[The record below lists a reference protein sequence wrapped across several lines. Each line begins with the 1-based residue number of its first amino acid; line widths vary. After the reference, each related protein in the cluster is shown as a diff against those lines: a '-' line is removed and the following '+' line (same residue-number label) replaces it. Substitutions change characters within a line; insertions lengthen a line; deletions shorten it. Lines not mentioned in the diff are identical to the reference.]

1 MCYINKWK
9 EMIQM
14 EIRQLQL
21 FIALAE
27 EGSFTKAA
35 RQMNI
40 VQSGLS
46 ISIKAL
52 EQELGTVLFDRTTRK
67 VMLTP
72 AGTLFLQHARAS
84 LVMLD
89 NGVQAVRSQDGIV
102 RGRLRLGI
110 LQSLGPYVDL
120 PALLHTFR
128 TSYPEVEFSGRSL
141 NTETIP
147 AQVRSGY
154 VDLSFHALVSDSKD
168 AGLRMIPFAQDSLI
182 AICSTNHP
190 FAVRRSVSLELLA
203 REKFVDLTPER
214 ALRRLVDSIF
224 QKTKL
229 IRDSIYE
236 LSDVSMMVQFVAND
250 LGVAIV
256 PSELAHTSSR
266 SSRLHFL
273 PITGSGA
280 RLPKWRVV
288 VVSRASRRDTPG
300 KTIADRF
307 LEVLSAYP
315 THTTSAKEGQQ
326 LNA

>member
-1 MCYINKWK
+1 
-9 EMIQM
+9 M

-35 RQMNI
+35 HRMNI

-52 EQELGTVLFDRTTRK
+52 ERELGTLLFDRTTRK
-67 VMLTP
+67 IMLTP
-72 AGTLFLQHARAS
+72 AGALFLQHARTG

-89 NGVQAVRSQDGIV
+89 NGVHAVRSQDGIV

-110 LQSLGPYVDL
+110 LQSLGPYVNL
-120 PALLHTFR
+120 PLLLHTFR
-128 TSYPEVEFSGRSL
+128 TRYPEVEFSVRSL

-154 VDLSFHALVSDSKD
+154 VDLSFHALVGDSKD
-168 AGLRMIPFAQDSLI
+168 AGLRMIPFALDSLI
-182 AICSTNHP
+182 AICSTKHP
-190 FAVRRSVSLELLA
+190 FIARRSVSLELLA

-224 QKTKL
+224 QESKL
-229 IRDSIYE
+229 IRESIYE
-236 LSDVSMMVQFVAND
+236 LSDVSMMLQFVAND

-256 PSELAHTSSR
+256 PSALAHFSSR
-266 SSRLHFL
+266 TSRLHFL
-273 PITGSGA
+273 PITASGV
-280 RLPKWRVV
+280 RLPKWRIVV
-288 VVSRASRRDTPG
+288 AARIPRRDTPS
-300 KTIADRF
+300 KTIVDRF
-307 LEVLSAYP
+307 LEVLSA
-315 THTTSAKEGQQ
+315 HSSQTSSTKEAQR
-326 LNA
+326 LDV

>member
-1 MCYINKWK
+1 
-9 EMIQM
+9 M

-35 RQMNI
+35 HRMNI

-46 ISIKAL
+46 TSIKAL
-52 EQELGTVLFDRTTRK
+52 EQELGTRLFDRTTRK

-72 AGTLFLQHARAS
+72 VGTLFMQHARAG

-89 NGVQAVRSQDGIV
+89 NGVQAVRSQDGVV

-120 PALLHTFR
+120 AALLHTFR
-128 TSYPEVEFSGRSL
+128 TRYPEVEFSVRSL

-154 VDLSFHALVSDSKD
+154 VDLSFHAVVAGSKD

-182 AICSTNHP
+182 AICSTKHS
-190 FAVRRSVSLELLA
+190 FATRRSVSLELLA
-203 REKFVDLTPER
+203 QERFVDLTPER

-224 QKTKL
+224 HQTKL
-229 IRDSIYE
+229 NRDSVYE
-236 LSDVSMMVQFVAND
+236 LSDVSMMLQFVAND

-256 PSELAHTSSR
+256 PSELAR
-266 SSRLHFL
+266 SWARTSRLHFL
-273 PITGSGA
+273 PITASGV
-280 RLPKWRVV
+280 RLPKWRIVV
-288 VVSRASRRDTPG
+288 VVMASRRDTPG
-300 KTIADRF
+300 KTIVDRF
-307 LEVLSAYP
+307 LEVLSEHPAE
-315 THTTSAKEGQQ
+315 TSLRKVDLQP
-326 LNA
+326 NA

>member
-1 MCYINKWK
+1 
-9 EMIQM
+9 M

-21 FIALAE
+21 LIALAE

-35 RQMNI
+35 HRMNI

-72 AGTLFLQHARAS
+72 AGTLFLEHVRAG

-89 NGVQAVRSQDGIV
+89 SGIQAVRSQDGIV

-120 PALLHTFR
+120 PRLLQTFR
-128 TSYPEVEFSGRSL
+128 NRYPEVEFSVRSL

-154 VDLSFHALVSDSKD
+154 VDLSFHALVGDSKD
-168 AGLRMIPFAQDSLI
+168 SGLRMIPFAQDSLI
-182 AICSTNHP
+182 AISSTKHS
-190 FAVRRSVSLELLA
+190 FAARRSVSLELLA
-203 REKFVDLTPER
+203 RERFVDLTPER

-224 QKTKL
+224 QKAKL
-229 IRDSIYE
+229 IRESIYE
-236 LSDVSMMVQFVAND
+236 LSDVSMMLQFVAND
-250 LGVAIV
+250 LGVAVV
-256 PSELAHTSSR
+256 PSELAHSSSR
-266 SSRLHFL
+266 TSRLHFL
-273 PITGSGA
+273 PITASGV
-280 RLPKWRVV
+280 RLPKWRIVV
-288 VVSRASRRDTPG
+288 VARAPRLDTPG

-307 LEVLSAYP
+307 LELLCAHSSQTP
-315 THTTSAKEGQQ
+315 SPKEGQQ
-326 LNA
+326 LNV

>member
-1 MCYINKWK
+1 MRFICYKYEWK
-9 EMIQM
+9 EIQM

-35 RQMNI
+35 RRMNI

-52 EQELGTVLFDRTTRK
+52 EQELGTRLFDRTTRK

-72 AGTLFLQHARAS
+72 AGTLFLQHARAG

-89 NGVQAVRSQDGIV
+89 NGVQAVHSQDGIV

-110 LQSLGPYVDL
+110 LQSLGPYVDF
-120 PALLHTFR
+120 PGLLHAFR
-128 TSYPEVEFSGRSL
+128 TRYPEVEFSVRSV

-154 VDLSFHALVSDSKD
+154 VDLSFHVLVGDSKD
-168 AGLRMIPFAQDSLI
+168 AGVRMIPFAQDSLI
-182 AICSTNHP
+182 AICSTKHP
-190 FAVRRSVSLELLA
+190 FRARRSVSLELLA
-203 REKFVDLTPER
+203 QEKFVDLTPER

-224 QKTKL
+224 QNTKL
-229 IRDSIYE
+229 NRNSVYE
-236 LSDVSMMVQFVAND
+236 LSDVSMMLRFVAND

-256 PSELAHTSSR
+256 PSELARSSAR
-266 SSRLHFL
+266 TSRLHFL
-273 PITGSGA
+273 PIAASGV
-280 RLPKWRVV
+280 RLPKLRIVV
-288 VVSRASRRDTPG
+288 VVTAPRRDTPG
-300 KTIADRF
+300 KTIVDRF
-307 LEVLSAYP
+307 LELLFVHPAQ
-315 THTTSAKEGQQ
+315 TSSIEIT
-326 LNA
+326 

>member
-1 MCYINKWK
+1 
-9 EMIQM
+9 M

-27 EGSFTKAA
+27 EESFTKAA
-35 RQMNI
+35 HRMNI

-46 ISIKAL
+46 TSIKAL
-52 EQELGTVLFDRTTRK
+52 EQELGTQLFDRTTRK

-72 AGTLFLQHARAS
+72 AGTLFLQHARAG

-89 NGVQAVRSQDGIV
+89 SGVQAVRSQDGIV

-120 PALLHTFR
+120 PVLLHTFR
-128 TSYPEVEFSGRSL
+128 TSYPEVEFSVRSL

-154 VDLSFHALVSDSKD
+154 VDLSFHALVGESKD

-182 AICSTNHP
+182 AICSTKHP
-190 FAVRRSVSLELLA
+190 FATRRSVSLELLA
-203 REKFVDLTPER
+203 GERFVDLTPER

-224 QKTKL
+224 HKSKL
-229 IRDSIYE
+229 SRNSIYE
-236 LSDVSMMVQFVAND
+236 LSDVSMMLQFVAND

-256 PSELAHTSSR
+256 PSELARSSAR
-266 SSRLHFL
+266 TSRLHFL
-273 PITGSGA
+273 PITASGV
-280 RLPKWRVV
+280 RLPKWRIVV
-288 VVSRASRRDTPG
+288 VVMAPRRDTPG
-300 KTIADRF
+300 KTIVDRF
-307 LEVLSAYP
+307 LEVLSVNSSP
-315 THTTSAKEGQQ
+315 SSVDLEP
-326 LNA
+326 

>member
-1 MCYINKWK
+1 
-9 EMIQM
+9 M

-35 RQMNI
+35 HRMNI

-52 EQELGTVLFDRTTRK
+52 EQELGTLLFDRTTRQ
-67 VMLTP
+67 VTLTP
-72 AGTLFLQHARAS
+72 AGTLFLQHARAG

-89 NGVQAVRSQDGIV
+89 DGVHTVRSQDGIV

-120 PALLHTFR
+120 PGLLYTFR
-128 TSYPEVEFSGRSL
+128 TRYPQVDFSVRSL

-147 AQVRSGY
+147 AQVRSRY
-154 VDLSFHALVSDSKD
+154 VDLSFHALVGDSKD

-182 AICSTNHP
+182 AICSTKHP
-190 FAVRRSVSLELLA
+190 FAARRSVSLELLA

-224 QKTKL
+224 QKSKL
-229 IRDSIYE
+229 IREITYE
-236 LSDVSMMVQFVAND
+236 LSDVSMMLQFVANG

-256 PSELAHTSSR
+256 PSELAHFSSR
-266 SSRLHFL
+266 TSRLHFL
-273 PITGSGA
+273 PIAASGV

-288 VVSRASRRDTPG
+288 VVVAAPRPDTSR
-300 KTIADRF
+300 KTIVDRF
-307 LEVLSAYP
+307 LELLSVHPAP
-315 THTTSAKEGQQ
+315 TPSRKDNQQ

>member
-1 MCYINKWK
+1 
-9 EMIQM
+9 M

-35 RQMNI
+35 HRMNI

-52 EQELGTVLFDRTTRK
+52 EQELGTLLFDRTTRK
-67 VMLTP
+67 VMLTS
-72 AGTLFLQHARAS
+72 AGTLFLQHARAG

-89 NGVQAVRSQDGIV
+89 NGAQAVRSQDGIV

-120 PALLHTFR
+120 PVLLHTFR
-128 TSYPEVEFSGRSL
+128 TRYPEVEFSVRSL

-154 VDLSFHALVSDSKD
+154 VDLSFHALVGDSKD

-182 AICSTNHP
+182 AICSTKHP
-190 FAVRRSVSLELLA
+190 FVARRSVSLELMA
-203 REKFVDLTPER
+203 RERFVDLTPER

-224 QKTKL
+224 HKTKL
-229 IRDSIYE
+229 NRDSVYE
-236 LSDVSMMVQFVAND
+236 LSDVSMMLQFVAND

-256 PSELAHTSSR
+256 PSELARSSAR
-266 SSRLHFL
+266 TSRLHCL
-273 PITGSGA
+273 PITTSGV
-280 RLPKWRVV
+280 RLPKWRIVV
-288 VVSRASRRDTPG
+288 VVVAPRRDTPG
-300 KTIADRF
+300 KTIVDRF
-307 LEVLSAYP
+307 LEVLSVHPAQ
-315 THTTSAKEGQQ
+315 TSLHKEHQQ
-326 LNA
+326 PNA

>member
-1 MCYINKWK
+1 
-9 EMIQM
+9 M

-35 RQMNI
+35 HRMNI

-46 ISIKAL
+46 TSIKAL
-52 EQELGTVLFDRTTRK
+52 EQELGTQLFDRTTRK

-72 AGTLFLQHARAS
+72 AGTLFLQHARAG

-89 NGVQAVRSQDGIV
+89 SGVQAVRSQDGIV

-120 PALLHTFR
+120 PVLLHTFR
-128 TSYPEVEFSGRSL
+128 TSYPEVEFSVRSL

-154 VDLSFHALVSDSKD
+154 VDLSFHALVGESKD

-182 AICSTNHP
+182 AICSTKHP
-190 FAVRRSVSLELLA
+190 FATRRSVSLELLA
-203 REKFVDLTPER
+203 GERFVDLTPER

-224 QKTKL
+224 HKSKL
-229 IRDSIYE
+229 SRNSIYE
-236 LSDVSMMVQFVAND
+236 LSDVSMMLQFVAND

-256 PSELAHTSSR
+256 PSELAR
-266 SSRLHFL
+266 SWARTSRLHVL
-273 PITGSGA
+273 PITASGV
-280 RLPKWRVV
+280 RLPKWRIVV
-288 VVSRASRRDTPG
+288 VVMPSRRDTPG
-300 KTIADRF
+300 KTIVDHF
-307 LEVLSAYP
+307 LEVLSEHPAETALRKVDRQP
-315 THTTSAKEGQQ
+315 
-326 LNA
+326 NA

>member
-1 MCYINKWK
+1 
-9 EMIQM
+9 M

-35 RQMNI
+35 HRMNI

-52 EQELGTVLFDRTTRK
+52 EQELGTLLFDRTTRK

-72 AGTLFLQHARAS
+72 AGGLFLQHARAG

-89 NGVQAVRSQDGIV
+89 NGAQAVRSQDGIV

-120 PALLHTFR
+120 PVLLHTFR
-128 TSYPEVEFSGRSL
+128 TRYPEVEFSVRAL
-141 NTETIP
+141 NTQTIP

-154 VDLSFHALVSDSKD
+154 VDLSFHALVGDSKD
-168 AGLRMIPFAQDSLI
+168 AGIRMIPFAQDSLI
-182 AICSTNHP
+182 AICSTKHP
-190 FAVRRSVSLELLA
+190 FAARRSVSLELLA
-203 REKFVDLTPER
+203 RERFVDLTPER

-229 IRDSIYE
+229 NRDSVYE
-236 LSDVSMMVQFVAND
+236 LSDVSMMLQFVAND

-256 PSELAHTSSR
+256 PSELARSSAR
-266 SSRLHFL
+266 TSRLHFL
-273 PITGSGA
+273 PITASGM
-280 RLPKWRVV
+280 RLPKWRIVIVV
-288 VVSRASRRDTPG
+288 MAHRRDTLG
-300 KTIADRF
+300 KTIVDRF
-307 LEVLSAYP
+307 LEVLSVHPAQ
-315 THTTSAKEGQQ
+315 TSLHKGDQQ

>member
-1 MCYINKWK
+1 
-9 EMIQM
+9 M

-35 RQMNI
+35 QRMNI

-52 EQELGTVLFDRTTRK
+52 EQELGTRLFDRTTRK

-72 AGTLFLQHARAS
+72 AGALFMQHARAG
-84 LVMLD
+84 LVMLES
-89 NGVQAVRSQDGIV
+89 GVQAVRSQDGIV

-120 PALLHTFR
+120 PKLLHTFR
-128 TSYPEVEFSGRSL
+128 IRYPEVEFSVRSL

-154 VDLSFHALVSDSKD
+154 VDLSFHALVGESKD
-168 AGLRMIPFAQDSLI
+168 TGLRMIPFAHDSLI
-182 AICSTNHP
+182 AICSTKHP
-190 FAVRRSVSLELLA
+190 FAARRSVSLELLA
-203 REKFVDLTPER
+203 RERFVDLTPER

-229 IRDSIYE
+229 NRESVYE
-236 LSDVSMMVQFVAND
+236 LSDVSMMLQFVAND

-256 PSELAHTSSR
+256 PSELARSSAR
-266 SSRLHFL
+266 TSRLHFL
-273 PITGSGA
+273 PITASGV
-280 RLPKWRVV
+280 RLPKWRIAVLV
-288 VVSRASRRDTPG
+288 TAPRRDTHG
-300 KTIADRF
+300 KTIVDRF
-307 LEVLSAYP
+307 LEVLSVNSSP
-315 THTTSAKEGQQ
+315 SSVDLEP
-326 LNA
+326 

>member
-1 MCYINKWK
+1 
-9 EMIQM
+9 M

-35 RQMNI
+35 QRMNI

-52 EQELGTVLFDRTTRK
+52 EQELGTLLFDRTTRQ

-72 AGTLFLQHARAS
+72 AGTLFLQHARTG
-84 LVMLD
+84 LLMLND
-89 NGVQAVRSQDGIV
+89 GLQAVRSQDGIV

-120 PALLHTFR
+120 PRLLQTFR
-128 TSYPEVEFSGRSL
+128 TRYPEVEFSVRSL

-154 VDLSFHALVSDSKD
+154 VDLSFHALVGDSKD

-182 AICSTNHP
+182 AICSTKHS
-190 FAVRRSVSLELLA
+190 FATRHSVSLEMLA
-203 REKFVDLTPER
+203 RERFVDLTPER

-224 QKTKL
+224 RNAKL
-229 IRDSIYE
+229 DRDSVYE
-236 LSDVSMMVQFVAND
+236 LSDVSMMLQFVAND

-256 PSELAHTSSR
+256 PSELAHSSSR
-266 SSRLHFL
+266 TSRLHFL
-273 PITGSGA
+273 PIPAPGV
-280 RLPKWRVV
+280 RLPKWRIVV
-288 VVSRASRRDTPG
+288 VARAPRRDTSG
-300 KTIADRF
+300 KTIVDRF
-307 LEVLSAYP
+307 LEVLPAHSSQ
-315 THTTSAKEGQQ
+315 TSSPKEGQR
-326 LNA
+326 LKV